1 MSFTLDHIDE
11 VVDRSAMVAPEI
23 DLSRTALLVLDPQ
36 RLIMESEGTGYV
48 PSVAGAPSGEETI
61 EPTER
66 VVERCREEGLP
77 VFWSMWGLRP
87 DGWDAGPYALK
98 WPPLNPGEP
107 GSPTTWGHPD
117 TEELGGNL
125 APQEGEPV
133 IRKHRFST
141 FYNSPFDEYLRQR
154 DIEYLVIAGVTCANC
169 AHATAIDGCNR
180 DYKVIVL
187 ADCSTSI
194 PHPKAYPEGEEP
206 PMGYGQHWEAL
217 RNIQMN
223 YGDVL
228 TSPEFFEKLDAAK
241 SKQAVGSQV

>member
-1 MSFTLDHIDE
+1 
-11 VVDRSAMVAPEI
+11 MVAPEI
-23 DLSRTALLVLDPQ
+23 DPSRTALLVLDAQ
-36 RLIMESEGTGYV
+36 KLIMEREGTGYC

-66 VVERCREEGLP
+66 VVERCREEGIP
-77 VFWSMWGLRP
+77 VIWSMWGLRP

-98 WPPLNPGEP
+98 WPPLNPGQP
-107 GSPTTWGHPD
+107 GSPVTWGHPH
-117 TEELGGNL
+117 TEELAGNL
-125 APQEGEPV
+125 QPREGEPV

-141 FYNSPFDEYLRQR
+141 FYNTSFDDYLRQYG
-154 DIEYLVIAGVTCANC
+154 IEYLVIAGVTCANC
-169 AHATAIDGCNR
+169 GHATAIDGCNR
-180 DYKVIVL
+180 DYKVIML

-194 PHPKAYPEGEEP
+194 PHPTAYTDSGADSGAEP

-228 TSPEFFEKLDAAK
+228 TSPEFFDKLDQAKAKGKVAA
-241 SKQAVGSQV
+241 GQV